1 MNLPMQSKNLPII
14 AEIEHA
20 IRKLPGSKEE
30 QIKLR
35 TAISKDLNKF
45 KGKNQNSGYIIDKKA
60 VKIAKKMKRL
70 IKFFNKKHIS
80 LVMADKSK
88 QLVIIKKE
96 ELLSKKLEII
106 SSDDYELLSGNPIE
120 EIKSNL
126 TKLIKKY
133 KNKIPA
139 NQVKNI
145 LDFNNVREPK
155 LNVRIKTHKPGNAC
169 RPLVDFRRTVLYN
182 LECFLKNFFQNME
195 KSTYSIQNTEELING
210 LLKEYYR
217 QKKGIA
223 MGSVIGPKLADNY
236 MNKIDERI
244 SSLTV
249 SSKHIEEYANGL
261 HKNLKFTSEDEQQ
274 NKMNFLDVT
283 IKREET
289 SVSFSKY
296 EKLCNNGKTINFK
309 SYCPLENKKNVFIM
323 ELRKI
328 LNRTTQQENIDIE
341 VKQLFKKFQLNDY
354 PKHILFASQKNKMS
368 NIISIMNSENSP
380 RDQFKIA
387 GVVYRMSCTCRNPNY
402 YIGETGRRL
411 ELRVTDQTS
420 QGLETTVLKCIE
432 NFTDLLKLRGEGYH
446 EAANMSGA
454 YSGLQQELNNET
466 LQPDLYIGVLII

>member
-1 MNLPMQSKNLPII
+1 
-14 AEIEHA
+14 
-20 IRKLPGSKEE
+20 
-30 QIKLR
+30 
-35 TAISKDLNKF
+35 
-45 KGKNQNSGYIIDKKA
+45 
-60 VKIAKKMKRL
+60 
-70 IKFFNKKHIS
+70 
-80 LVMADKSK
+80 
-88 QLVIIKKE
+88 
-96 ELLSKKLEII
+96 
-106 SSDDYELLSGNPIE
+106 
-120 EIKSNL
+120 
-126 TKLIKKY
+126 
-133 KNKIPA
+133 
-139 NQVKNI
+139 
-145 LDFNNVREPK
+145 
-155 LNVRIKTHKPGNAC
+155 
-169 RPLVDFRRTVLYN
+169 
-182 LECFLKNFFQNME
+182 ME

-411 ELRVTDQTS
+411 ELRVR
-420 QGLETTVLKCIE
+420 E
-432 NFTDLLKLRGEGYH
+432 H
-446 EAANMSGA
+446 EAAIRLRRTESAWFLHCQKFNCNINIKNTKILYRIENNLERKIVEHFCIA
-454 YSGLQQELNNET
+454 EHVNLLNLNAGLIVDACWERLLGIKRNQRIT
-466 LQPDLYIGVLII
+466 S

>member
-1 MNLPMQSKNLPII
+1 
-14 AEIEHA
+14 
-20 IRKLPGSKEE
+20 
-30 QIKLR
+30 
-35 TAISKDLNKF
+35 
-45 KGKNQNSGYIIDKKA
+45 
-60 VKIAKKMKRL
+60 
-70 IKFFNKKHIS
+70 
-80 LVMADKSK
+80 
-88 QLVIIKKE
+88 
-96 ELLSKKLEII
+96 
-106 SSDDYELLSGNPIE
+106 
-120 EIKSNL
+120 
-126 TKLIKKY
+126 
-133 KNKIPA
+133 
-139 NQVKNI
+139 
-145 LDFNNVREPK
+145 
-155 LNVRIKTHKPGNAC
+155 
-169 RPLVDFRRTVLYN
+169 
-182 LECFLKNFFQNME
+182 
-195 KSTYSIQNTEELING
+195 
-210 LLKEYYR
+210 
-217 QKKGIA
+217 

-244 SSLTV
+244 SSLTGIKYYARYVDDIIIVYDSQTV

-387 GVVYRMSCTCRNPNY
+387 GVVYRMSCTCGNPNY

-411 ELRVTDQTS
+411 ELRVR
-420 QGLETTVLKCIE
+420 E
-432 NFTDLLKLRGEGYH
+432 H
-446 EAANMSGA
+446 EAAIRLRRTESAWFLHCQKFNCNINIKNTKILYRIENNLERKIVEHFCIA
-454 YSGLQQELNNET
+454 EHVNLLNLNAGLIVDACWERLLGIKRNQRIT
-466 LQPDLYIGVLII
+466 S

>member
-1 MNLPMQSKNLPII
+1 
-14 AEIEHA
+14 
-20 IRKLPGSKEE
+20 
-30 QIKLR
+30 
-35 TAISKDLNKF
+35 
-45 KGKNQNSGYIIDKKA
+45 
-60 VKIAKKMKRL
+60 
-70 IKFFNKKHIS
+70 
-80 LVMADKSK
+80 MADKSK

-106 SSDDYELLSGNPIE
+106 SSDDYELLPRNPIE

-133 KNKIPA
+133 KNEIPA

-155 LNVRIKTHKPGNAC
+155 LN
-169 RPLVDFRRTVLYN
+169 
-182 LECFLKNFFQNME
+182 NME
-195 KSTYSIQNTEELING
+195 KSTYSIQSTEELING

-249 SSKHIEEYANGL
+249 SSKHIEEYANRL
-261 HKNLKFTSEDEQQ
+261 RKNLKFTSEDEQQ
-274 NKMNFLDVT
+274 NRMDFLDVT
-283 IKREET
+283 IKREER
-289 SVSFSKY
+289 SVSFK
-296 EKLCNNGKTINFK
+296 
-309 SYCPLENKKNVFIM
+309 NKKNVFNM

-354 PKHILFASQKNKMS
+354 PKHILCKWYKLYLKRRFNVKNNIEDISYAKFPYVAKVFEKYKPIFKRFSICIVANQKNKMS

-380 RDQFKIA
+380 GDQFKIA
-387 GVVYRMSCTCRNPNY
+387 GVVYRMSCTCGSPNY

-411 ELRVTDQTS
+411 ELRVK
-420 QGLETTVLKCIE
+420 E
-432 NFTDLLKLRGEGYH
+432 H
-446 EAANMSGA
+446 EAAIRLRRTESAWFLHCNKFNCNISIKNTKVLYRIENNLERKIVEHFCIA
-454 YSGLQQELNNET
+454 EHVNLLNLNAGMVVDACWERLLGIKRNQRIT
-466 LQPDLYIGVLII
+466 S

>member
-1 MNLPMQSKNLPII
+1 MSMNLPMQSKNLPII

-30 QIKLR
+30 QTKLR

-45 KGKNQNSGYIIDKKA
+45 K
-60 VKIAKKMKRL
+60 
-70 IKFFNKKHIS
+70 
-80 LVMADKSK
+80 VMADKSK

-106 SSDDYELLSGNPIE
+106 SSDDYELLPRNPIE

-133 KNKIPA
+133 KNEIPA

-155 LNVRIKTHKPGNAC
+155 LN
-169 RPLVDFRRTVLYN
+169 
-182 LECFLKNFFQNME
+182 NME

-244 SSLTV
+244 SSLTGIKYYARYVDDIIIVYDSQIV
-249 SSKHIEEYANGL
+249 SSKHIEEYANRL

-309 SYCPLENKKNVFIM
+309 SYCPLENKKNVFNM

-368 NIISIMNSENSP
+368 NIISIINSENSP

-387 GVVYRMSCTCRNPNY
+387 GVVYRMSCTCGSPNY

-411 ELRVTDQTS
+411 ELRVKEHVAAIRLRRTESAWFTKAN
-420 QGLETTVLKCIE
+420 VLSPE
-432 NFTDLLKLRGEGYH
+432 YARRSHEGK
-446 EAANMSGA
+446 
-454 YSGLQQELNNET
+454 T
-466 LQPDLYIGVLII
+466 

>member
-1 MNLPMQSKNLPII
+1 MSMNLPMQSKNLPII

-30 QIKLR
+30 QTKLR

-45 KGKNQNSGYIIDKKA
+45 K
-60 VKIAKKMKRL
+60 
-70 IKFFNKKHIS
+70 
-80 LVMADKSK
+80 VMADKSK

-106 SSDDYELLSGNPIE
+106 SSDDYELLPRNPIE

-133 KNKIPA
+133 KNEIPA

-155 LNVRIKTHKPGNAC
+155 LN
-169 RPLVDFRRTVLYN
+169 
-182 LECFLKNFFQNME
+182 NME

-244 SSLTV
+244 SSLTGIKYYARYVDDIIIVYDSQIV
-249 SSKHIEEYANGL
+249 SSKHIEEYANRL

-309 SYCPLENKKNVFIM
+309 SYCPLENKKNVFNM

-368 NIISIMNSENSP
+368 NIISIINSENSP

-387 GVVYRMSCTCRNPNY
+387 GVVYRMSCTCGSPNY

-411 ELRVTDQTS
+411 ELRVK
-420 QGLETTVLKCIE
+420 E
-432 NFTDLLKLRGEGYH
+432 H
-446 EAANMSGA
+446 EAAIRLRRTESAWFLHCRKFNCNINIKNTKILYRIENNLERKIVEHFCIA
-454 YSGLQQELNNET
+454 EHVNLLNLNAGMIVDACWERLLGIKRNQRIT
-466 LQPDLYIGVLII
+466 S

>member
-1 MNLPMQSKNLPII
+1 MLNLEKKDVEIPNDYLRILSLGMSMNLPMQSKNLPII

-30 QIKLR
+30 QTKLR

-45 KGKNQNSGYIIDKKA
+45 K
-60 VKIAKKMKRL
+60 
-70 IKFFNKKHIS
+70 
-80 LVMADKSK
+80 VMADKSK
-88 QLVIIKKE
+88 ELVVIKKE

-106 SSDDYELLSGNPIE
+106 SSDDYELLPRNPIE

-133 KNKIPA
+133 KNEIPA

-155 LNVRIKTHKPGNAC
+155 LN
-169 RPLVDFRRTVLYN
+169 
-182 LECFLKNFFQNME
+182 NME
-195 KSTYSIQNTEELING
+195 KSTYSIQSTEELING

-249 SSKHIEEYANGL
+249 SSKHIEEYANRL
-261 HKNLKFTSEDEQQ
+261 RKNLKFTSEDEQQ
-274 NKMNFLDVT
+274 NRMDFLDVT
-283 IKREET
+283 IKREER
-289 SVSFSKY
+289 SVSFK
-296 EKLCNNGKTINFK
+296 
-309 SYCPLENKKNVFIM
+309 NKKNVFNM

-354 PKHILFASQKNKMS
+354 PKHIL
-368 NIISIMNSENSP
+368 
-380 RDQFKIA
+380 
-387 GVVYRMSCTCRNPNY
+387 
-402 YIGETGRRL
+402 
-411 ELRVTDQTS
+411 
-420 QGLETTVLKCIE
+420 
-432 NFTDLLKLRGEGYH
+432 
-446 EAANMSGA
+446 
-454 YSGLQQELNNET
+454 
-466 LQPDLYIGVLII
+466 

>member
-30 QIKLR
+30 QTKLR

-45 KGKNQNSGYIIDKKA
+45 K
-60 VKIAKKMKRL
+60 
-70 IKFFNKKHIS
+70 
-80 LVMADKSK
+80 VMADKSK

-106 SSDDYELLSGNPIE
+106 SSDDYELLPRNPIE

-133 KNKIPA
+133 KNEIPA

-155 LNVRIKTHKPGNAC
+155 LN
-169 RPLVDFRRTVLYN
+169 
-182 LECFLKNFFQNME
+182 NME

-244 SSLTV
+244 SSLTGIKYYARYVDDIIIVYDSQIV
-249 SSKHIEEYANGL
+249 SSKHIEEYANRL

-309 SYCPLENKKNVFIM
+309 SYCPLENKKNVFNM

-368 NIISIMNSENSP
+368 NIISIINSENSP

-387 GVVYRMSCTCRNPNY
+387 GVVYRMSCTCGSPNY

-411 ELRVTDQTS
+411 ELRVK
-420 QGLETTVLKCIE
+420 E
-432 NFTDLLKLRGEGYH
+432 H
-446 EAANMSGA
+446 EAAIRLRRTESAWFLHCRKFNCNINIKNTKILYRIENNLERKIVEHFCIA
-454 YSGLQQELNNET
+454 EHVNLLNLNAGMIVDACWERLLGIKRNQRIT
-466 LQPDLYIGVLII
+466 S